1 MPAVFKM
8 TPTAPF
14 AASQSTLLGAGTGSA
29 NNLSDLDKSKF
40 VKLVAASRMD
50 LCAVGDQ
57 IEGFITSV
65 EAATQNG
72 YSFGGVAHEGKMYV
86 TLDGLQATPGV
97 GAIAIGD
104 YLVAGTVTA
113 RGTILPGA
121 PKVCK
126 ATAAANTLLY
136 KWRLVEAT
144 ATAVGTVGVME
155 RVG

>member
-14 AASQSTLLGAGTGSA
+14 AASKSTLLGAGTGSS
-29 NNLSDLDKSKF
+29 NNLSDVDKSKF

-50 LCAVGDQ
+50 LCVAGDEIQ
-57 IEGFITSV
+57 GYITSV
-65 EAATQNG
+65 EPATQNG
-72 YSFGGVAHEGKMYV
+72 YSFGGIADQGRMYV
-86 TLDGLQATPGV
+86 TLDGLQATPGT

-104 YLVAGTVTA
+104 YLVTGTPTA

-126 ATAAANTLLY
+126 ATAAATGLVY

-144 ATAVGTVGVME
+144 STAVGTVGVME
-155 RVG
+155 RVS

>member
-14 AASQSTLLGAGTGSA
+14 PASISTLLGSGTGSA
-29 NNLSDLDKSKF
+29 NNLSDLDKGKF
-40 VKLVAASRMD
+40 VKLIAASRMN
-50 LCAVGDQ
+50 LCAAGDE
-57 IEGFITSV
+57 IEGLISSV

-72 YSFGGVAHEGKMYV
+72 YSFGGVMCPDRAYV

-104 YLVAGTVTA
+104 YLVTGTVTA
-113 RGTILPGA
+113 KGTILPGP

-126 ATAAANTLLY
+126 ATAAGSALNF
-136 KWRLVEAT
+136 KWRLVEA
-144 ATAVGTVGVME
+144 ASTAVGTVGVME
-155 RVG
+155 RVS